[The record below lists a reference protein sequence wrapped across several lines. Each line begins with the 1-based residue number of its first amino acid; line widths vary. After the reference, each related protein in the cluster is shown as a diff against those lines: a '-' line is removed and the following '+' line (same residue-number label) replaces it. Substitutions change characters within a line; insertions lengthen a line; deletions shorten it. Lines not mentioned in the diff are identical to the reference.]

1 MHEAFPTFPSDWSAL
16 AVATDTTEKPTCG
29 VDPGTGLNACGE
41 AYILIAGTSIV
52 VASKVISVSPLDS
65 TNPAGT
71 SHTVTA
77 NVHAVGGT
85 PPVVGQLVNFT
96 VTGLNAGA
104 TGTCVPADC
113 KSNASGDVAFT
124 YTDTGGVGSDT
135 IKASFTDD
143 AGSLQTATAQK
154 HWVEGTTHSTSTTY
168 TGASSVQYSD
178 AAALSGTLLDTSG
191 VPVGVS
197 GKQLDFTLGL
207 QSASAGPTDVS
218 GNASTSLTVNQ
229 KPGTVSTVGTSFAGD
244 GSYAAS
250 NDSDPFAI
258 TKEDCTLAYT
268 GDTLVNAANLT
279 NLKAQFGEL
288 DSSPG
293 DWSGKSVS
301 FAVTDASNVTQ
312 TFTATTNAT
321 GEAAT
326 TVALGPNVYGVNVS
340 FAGDDYYNSCRTAA
354 DTLVTVE
361 GCERED
367 HGRWL
372 DRTIGRAH
380 VLRLQCD
387 PGRGRSP
394 RSATDPFQ
402 GGQEQLP
409 RPNGAHADDQREH
422 GDLDGHGKLEPRER
436 LHVHGECRR
445 QRLQREEGRRHDLDR
460 DQTGRHDSVHDER
473 AAAAQGRQHHGSLSS
488 CLEIVRG
495 RYRGDEL

>member
-1 MHEAFPTFPSDWSAL
+1 MVT
-16 AVATDTTEKPTCG
+16 
-29 VDPGTGLNACGE
+29 
-41 AYILIAGTSIV
+41 
-52 VASKVISVSPLDS
+52 SKVISVSPLDS

-85 PPVVGQLVNFT
+85 PPVVGQLVDFT

-207 QSASAGPTDVS
+207 QSASAGPTDAS

-268 GDTLVNAANLT
+268 GDTLVNAANMT

-293 DWSGKSVS
+293 DWSSKSVS

-361 GCERED
+361 AANAKITGGGWIAQSVGHTSFGFNVIRD
-367 HGRWL
+367 VVGLHGQLQIRSKAGKNSYHAP
-372 DRTIGRAH
+372 T
-380 VLRLQCD
+380 VLTLSTS
-387 PGRGRSP
+387 GNTGTWTGTGSW
-394 RSATDPFQ
+394 
-402 GGQEQLP
+402 
-409 RPNGAHADDQREH
+409 NGATATRS
-422 GDLDGHGKLEPRER
+422 R
-436 LHVHGECRR
+436 
-445 QRLQREEGRRHDLDR
+445 
-460 DQTGRHDSVHDER
+460 
-473 AAAAQGRQHHGSLSS
+473 
-488 CLEIVRG
+488 
-495 RYRGDEL
+495 